1 MVKKKNKNVKKAMD
15 KLERISLDP
24 REREMYESIQ
34 TEEFLQKISENN
46 FKEEGIREG
55 ERQTKMEIAKK
66 MLRKNIETR
75 EIADITGL
83 TEEEIENIRKEIL

>member
-1 MVKKKNKNVKKAMD
+1 
-15 KLERISLDP
+15 
-24 REREMYESIQ
+24 
-34 TEEFLQKISENN
+34 
-46 FKEEGIREG
+46 
-55 ERQTKMEIAKK
+55 